1 MITFLTTVGI
11 YVASMLVLEGVGW
24 LFNALRMNGVRKR
37 TEEWCKTLP
46 LTGEDRR
53 LIESNRELM
62 REFFPDGI
70 ENTLRGMP
78 LDERVELMK
87 NLIDRANSVYGVDVS
102 VVKFAPASEL
112 GECTYGQFEREANT
126 VSVNLDILASDEGDV
141 MRAIVGTVFHELRHA
156 QQYKAITDENY
167 AYGSE
172 EQRRLWALNFSAD
185 NYIQPEVDFVLYQK
199 QAVEADARQVA
210 EHIIENF

>member
-24 LFNALRMNGVRKR
+24 LFNALRVNGVRKR

-53 LIESNRELM
+53 LVESNRELM

-87 NLIDRANSVYGVDVS
+87 SCCKTLSNVEVIGFTGLIADFIKAH
-102 VVKFAPASEL
+102 
-112 GECTYGQFEREANT
+112 EANILIRGIRT
-126 VSVNLDILASDEGDV
+126 VADYDYEMQLTGMYRVAVPQLEVVMLPTNGNLAFIPSSFVRELIVHGGDISHFVPHNVA
-141 MRAIVGTVFHELRHA
+141 
-156 QQYKAITDENY
+156 KAIMEKMKDTPQVQF
-167 AYGSE
+167 SE
-172 EQRRLWALNFSAD
+172 IR
-185 NYIQPEVDFVLYQK
+185 
-199 QAVEADARQVA
+199 
-210 EHIIENF
+210 